1 MLAGQYVTLCFGVYL
16 RRPRNVFWVLLSRL
30 SSRVVSIGLSSV
42 TSVRHANFKTSAS
55 HTQDVADLRRHRPK
69 RKYLCP
75 NYLFNDRTFLTR
87 EASEFLCD
95 QRFSILNDVIKFND
109 NRPSTVRK
117 RSVPFPAYTKGK
129 QNTEIGGRRKI
140 IKHGRSILS
149 GGPLANDLEEDFEEL
164 QAFYRQIC
172 ELDDINTKNADSD
185 QSTQVTGS
193 TGEEGELGGDVTD
206 FSAEE
211 PDDFEIEMDKAE
223 EAGAFKVLCQEEQTL
238 DVPTSISASTEE
250 VENEKKRKSESAFPS
265 EESTVDLPGHVDHD
279 LKRRKLEV
287 DTDSSQAPP
296 PRPRRKARKEG
307 RGKIE
312 SHHLFCRSSSLA
324 AVFEAA
330 VMVGALEVPQEE
342 SSNGHE
348 LNALDLELLGE
359 GPSTSVQGQS
369 SDEEDF
375 KVFLGKALYPLVS
388 QDDLRV
394 AHAAANLLGIQQGN
408 LNVSELDQT
417 DREALQKAFGEIG
430 GGTSNGF

>member
-1 MLAGQYVTLCFGVYL
+1 M
-16 RRPRNVFWVLLSRL
+16 
-30 SSRVVSIGLSSV
+30 

-95 QRFSILNDVIKFND
+95 QRFSILNDVIKFN
-109 NRPSTVRK
+109 NRPSTIRK

-129 QNTEIGGRRKI
+129 QNTEIGGQRKI
-140 IKHGRSILS
+140 TKHEQSILS

-164 QAFYRQIC
+164 QAYYRQIC

-193 TGEEGELGGDVTD
+193 TGEEGELEGDVSD
-206 FSAEE
+206 FSTEE
-211 PDDFEIEMDKAE
+211 PDDYELEMIKAE
-223 EAGAFKVLCQEEQTL
+223 EAGFFKALCQEEQTL
-238 DVPTSISASTEE
+238 DVPTSTSASTEE
-250 VENEKKRKSESAFPS
+250 VGNEKRQSESAFPY

-330 VMVGALEVPQEE
+330 MMVGALEAPQEE
-342 SSNGHE
+342 SSSGHE
-348 LNALDLELLGE
+348 LNALELELLGE
-359 GPSTSVQGQS
+359 GPSTSEQRQS

-408 LNVSELDQT
+408 LNVSELDPT

-430 GGTSNGF
+430 GGT